1 MLTFGIQIM
10 KTGEAFDFK
19 YPVLM
24 WNDIEGVVEVD
35 LRFPEATFTV
45 YSTGSQAMYTMS
57 NISGYGTRLVNLPSN
72 LFPATNNNSRGARGS
87 TLEFQLRDAQ
97 TSSTGRDRNLFWD
110 FTSNRFSAKG
120 FSSTKGDSSISKT
133 SAVNLR
139 DLNFGI
145 GSVYELIQQT
155 YNPR

>member
-10 KTGEAFDFK
+10 KTGEAFNSD

-24 WNDIEGVVEVD
+24 WNDIEGVVEVEVG
-35 LRFPEATFTV
+35 FPEPTFTV

-72 LFPATNNNSRGARGS
+72 LFPATNNNSRGERDS
-87 TLEFQLRDAQ
+87 TLEFQLRDALA
-97 TSSTGRDRNLFWD
+97 SSEGRDRNLFWD
-110 FTSNRFSAKG
+110 FNRNEFSAKG
-120 FSSTKGDSSISKT
+120 FSSTKGNSSISKT
-133 SAVNLR
+133 NAKNLR
-139 DLNFGI
+139 DIEFRE

>member
-1 MLTFGIQIM
+1 M
-10 KTGEAFDFK
+10 KTGEAFNSR

-35 LRFPEATFTV
+35 PRFPEPTFTA

-72 LFPATNNNSRGARGS
+72 LFPATNNNSRGARVS

-97 TSSTGRDRNLFWD
+97 SSSTGRDTNLFWD
-110 FTSNRFSAKG
+110 FTSNRFSTKG

-133 SAVNLR
+133 SAINLR
-139 DLNFGI
+139 ELSFGR